1 MHILH
6 EQSCLVGDLNW
17 PRCTLNSPI
26 LSQSFLDL
34 SQGQNQTKN
43 GPKNGAK
50 GVVKNEH
57 HSFMRGTFFIFA
69 ITFLRFLSH
78 VVPRK

>member
-17 PRCTLNSPI
+17 PWCTFTSPI
-26 LSQSFLDL
+26 FSQPFLDI
-34 SQGQNQTKN
+34 SQGQNQAKN

-57 HSFMRGTFFIFA
+57 HSFMRGIFFIFA
-69 ITFLRFLSH
+69 ITFCVFLSH

>member
-17 PRCTLNSPI
+17 PRCRFNSPI
-26 LSQSFLDL
+26 FPNLFVDI
-34 SQGQNQTKN
+34 SQGQNQTNN
-43 GPKNGAK
+43 GPKDGAK

-69 ITFLRFLSH
+69 ITFCVFYLM
-78 VVPRK
+78 